1 MHVGGAGQD
10 IYLES
15 STIKH
20 VDKYEYLGV
29 TITKDGRDDE
39 DILRKTRKG
48 RNMIKALHPILWNKN
63 LIKKTKKKKISDNYS
78 ASYDVWV

>member
-1 MHVGGAGQD
+1 MRIGGAGQD

-15 STIKH
+15 SIIKH

-48 RNMIKALHPILWNKN
+48 RNMIKALLEY
-63 LIKKTKKKKISDNYS
+63 LSDNYS